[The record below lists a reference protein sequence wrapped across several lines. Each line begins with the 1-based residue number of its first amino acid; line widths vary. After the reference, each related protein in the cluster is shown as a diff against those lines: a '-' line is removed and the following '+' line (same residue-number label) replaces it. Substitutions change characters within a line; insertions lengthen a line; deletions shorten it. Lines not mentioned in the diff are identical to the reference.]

1 MKKTLNAY
9 EMKELFIKYNRD
21 FYSLNGLESLL
32 NYYDNIDP
40 DMEFDPVAISCDCT
54 EYGEMVSLSFD
65 DLINDYGYLYPV
77 NDWLE
82 DEDLQESE
90 YDKNE
95 YVESLIEHLE
105 DKTTIL
111 HVSNGNYIVFTF

>member
-21 FYSLNGLESLL
+21 YYTIPGLESLL
-32 NYYDNIDP
+32 NYYDNVNS
-40 DMEFDPVAISCDCT
+40 DMEFDPVAICCDCT
-54 EYGEMVSLSFD
+54 EYGENASCSFD
-65 DLINDYGYLYPV
+65 NLINDYGYLYTV
-77 NDWLE
+77 NEWLE
-82 DEDLQESE
+82 DKYLKESE

-95 YVESLIEHLE
+95 YLKALVEHLE

-111 HVSNGNYIVFTF
+111 HISNGNYIVFTF